1 MLIIVIHECQ
11 PPLVRTMSPNPSG
24 DWERKMYGVRPS
36 QDRGSRPRA
45 SRRVRFE
52 QGRVWKRFDFGV
64 MDSLHEKG
72 YITTPRNR
80 SESVYL
86 TDNGLRAAKSL
97 AARYFGRPV

>member
-1 MLIIVIHECQ
+1 MEYDPAKIEETVLALLGAFE
-11 PPLVRTMSPNPSG
+11 
-24 DWERKMYGVRPS
+24 
-36 QDRGSRPRA
+36 
-45 SRRVRFE
+45 FE
-52 QGRVWKRFDFGV
+52 QGRVWKRFDFDV

-86 TDNGLRAAKSL
+86 TDDGLRAAKSL

>member
-1 MLIIVIHECQ
+1 
-11 PPLVRTMSPNPSG
+11 
-24 DWERKMYGVRPS
+24 
-36 QDRGSRPRA
+36 
-45 SRRVRFE
+45 
-52 QGRVWKRFDFGV
+52 